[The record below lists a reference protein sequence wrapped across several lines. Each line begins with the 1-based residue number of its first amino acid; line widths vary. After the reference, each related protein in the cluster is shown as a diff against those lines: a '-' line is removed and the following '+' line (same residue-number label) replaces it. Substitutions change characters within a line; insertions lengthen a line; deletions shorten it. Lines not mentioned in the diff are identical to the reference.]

1 MIFFTLDPLKFSL
14 YDCEPVL
21 QGEASFA
28 KFRAQEIAAHKQFAQ
43 KETGCYYAS
52 LAKHRHQSRSSGI
65 NLQALFLCQ
74 FREHDQMALSLQICI
89 GLGTLFF

>member
-1 MIFFTLDPLKFSL
+1 MRYRKIIAIFFTLDPLKFSL

-28 KFRAQEIAAHKQFAQ
+28 KSPAQQIAAHKQFAQ

-52 LAKHRHQSRSSGI
+52 LAKHFI
-65 NLQALFLCQ
+65 KVVPLV
-74 FREHDQMALSLQICI
+74 
-89 GLGTLFF
+89 